1 MSRRVFLKQ
10 SAMTISVI
18 TRVEE
23 VCSGLLKHT
32 TGRESSKR
40 VFEK

>member
-10 SAMTISVI
+10 SAMTISVT
-18 TRVEE
+18 TRIEE
-23 VCSGLLKHT
+23 VYSGLLKHI